1 MDQLIASHGVDGLL
15 KCLLSLGHLVG
26 IALGMGTTAFLDG
39 GCILSIASR
48 SWDRYRAF
56 MSGALFHCATKFV
69 IVGLVLLWLT
79 GIGFL
84 VHYAVFAPEKL
95 ANPKIYAK
103 LALVTVLTANGALLH
118 HSVLGRVAKM
128 DDPRALLSTAVG
140 RLCAFCGAV
149 SGASW
154 VGAFLLGALP
164 ILNYVV
170 SFEILLASW
179 AVLVMATFGCIRAL
193 LAKHARKREVDDGP
207 SMRGSLA

>member
-1 MDQLIASHGVDGLL
+1 MDQLIASHGVDGLV

-26 IALGMGTTAFLDG
+26 LALGMGTTAFLDG
-39 GCILSIASR
+39 GCILSIANR

-56 MSGALFHCATKFV
+56 MSGALFRCATRFV
-69 IVGLVLLWLT
+69 IVGLALLWLT

-84 VHYAVFAPEKL
+84 VHYAVFSPEKL

-103 LALVTVLTANGALLH
+103 LALVTILTANGALLH
-118 HSVLGRVAKM
+118 HAVLRRVADM
-128 DDPRALLSTAVG
+128 DDLRDLLATTAG

-170 SFEILLASW
+170 SFEILLAVW
-179 AVLVMATFGCIRAL
+179 AALVATAFGCVRAL
-193 LAKHARKREVDDGP
+193 LAMHARKSVIDGP
-207 SMRGSLA
+207 AGMRGSLA

>member
-26 IALGMGTTAFLDG
+26 LALGMGTTAFLDG
-39 GCILSIASR
+39 GCILSIANR

-56 MSGALFHCATKFV
+56 MSGALFRCATGFV
-69 IVGLVLLWLT
+69 IIGLALLWLT

-118 HSVLGRVAKM
+118 HSVLRRVADM
-128 DDPRALLSTAVG
+128 DDLRDLLSTTAG
-140 RLCAFCGAV
+140 RLLRVLWSGFRSQLDRRLPPGCAARPELRRQLRNPPDRMG
-149 SGASW
+149 SPRDGR
-154 VGAFLLGALP
+154 
-164 ILNYVV
+164 
-170 SFEILLASW
+170 
-179 AVLVMATFGCIRAL
+179 IRLRADI
-193 LAKHARKREVDDGP
+193 ACQACPQE
-207 SMRGSLA
+207 